1 MAAAVPFIVQ
11 IGGTALGYTATQVA
25 VATFISSVVVGKYT
39 ADRAEK
45 DARRAYNRTLQ
56 DRYVTIR
63 GATATRKYVLGTVRT
78 GGALMLG
85 ESILTP
91 RVGWAPAKSYLDL
104 ILAWAANEC
113 ELVGYFI
120 DGEYV
125 AVGDFPPAKFDVAP
139 TSQRW
144 MGDVTG
150 SPTSATISLP
160 YAPDAGSV
168 VAWYTNPNTGAAT
181 ALTVSGISGVN
192 VTLSGL
198 PASTSVFVDLSYT
211 TSTADKLRQQFKSGL
226 GSQTSTDW
234 SGDPPSPRW
243 TANHRLRGVA
253 HSRFAC
259 LWDEA
264 AYQSG
269 APEFGAV
276 LAGGGAD
283 GHPFYDPRTDTYPAY
298 TDNPALL
305 AAWWMTMPR
314 ARGGCGYPSDWID
327 WDAVSDAANV
337 CDELITVKTLDGTS
351 TESIKRYQCHTI
363 LDTADP
369 PLVNLDKILRS
380 MAGRSVF
387 TAGKYRMVAGAFR
400 AATITITD
408 DDIVGTKPITI
419 DATGG
424 DDTPANI
431 ATATFADAT
440 KKWQG
445 TGPTTI
451 RNSTYVTSD
460 GGESTIDVDLPSTTD
475 PRQANYLMGLAIE
488 LSRPCMRGGLSI
500 KGLGENIALFDTVQ
514 LSITNRSVYSGKTFE
529 VVSITDSWDGTFD
542 LTLNEI
548 RSTSYALDY
557 TTWTPLVQPAPPDLS
572 YLWSVDAV
580 AGLGVSIGSPQRMLD
595 GKSVTSIALSWTAH
609 TQDSVV
615 ESGKIELRYRRI
627 GDAAYTPLG
636 TAEGHAVG
644 MSFSASLAD
653 GSTYEFQARA
663 RNSIGAVSPKWSS
676 VYATVI
682 GSKAFV
688 THTMSITPD
697 PGCENWDAWVL
708 YSGTAPQ
715 SVIVGSGE
723 FGGRMWYSAVPAQF
737 YTKPVPIDRTKAY
750 RAICNVNLSSFGQTG
765 NCYLL
770 CAFFDKNGALITG
783 ASDGAGWPGAG
794 TFHYFGVV
802 GTVPTYAGEYSI
814 AFGAGQ
820 TPVIPANAYFV
831 SIGVLAMHNA
841 GTGAVYFNG
850 RIQQLQNSDLIAD
863 GAVTTPK
870 IPNGN
875 ITTPKIGDLQVTT
888 GKVGDEQITAPRS
901 GYTDGIGST
910 NNTEVAVATCTFPSG
925 ATSVVLLS
933 MVRIQA
939 FAGSNPIVTVALK
952 RGSAVM
958 QARTIPLV
966 ANQEEDVLFAYAE
979 TNPSTSDPYSL
990 YVKTDSAITNT
1001 YFSKRFV
1008 SAFGTK
1014 GK

>member
-1 MAAAVPFIVQ
+1 MAAAVPFLVQ
-11 IGGTALGYTATQVA
+11 IGASAFTTWTATQIA

-39 ADRAEK
+39 SDRAEEK
-45 DARRAYNRTLQ
+45 ARRDYNRSLQ
-56 DRYVTIR
+56 DRYVTVR
-63 GATATRKYVLGTVRT
+63 SATATRKYVLGTVRT

-85 ESILTP
+85 ESILTA

-120 DGEYV
+120 DDEYV
-125 AVGDFPPAKFDVAP
+125 AVGSFPPAKFDVAP
-139 TSQRW
+139 SSQRW

-150 SPTSATISLP
+150 SPTSATIALP

-168 VAWYTNPNTGAAT
+168 VAWYTDPNTGAAT
-181 ALTVSGISGVN
+181 ALTVDSISGVN

-226 GSQTSTDW
+226 GTQTSSDW
-234 SGDPPSPRW
+234 GGDPTSPRW
-243 TANHRLRGVA
+243 TSNHRLRGVA

-269 APEFGAV
+269 APEFTAV
-276 LAGGGAD
+276 LKGRGAD
-283 GHPFYDPRTDTYPAY
+283 GHPFYDPRDASNPVY

-305 AAWWMTMPR
+305 AAWWMTLPR
-314 ARGGCGYPSDWID
+314 VMGGCGYPSDWID
-327 WDAVSDAANV
+327 WDAVGDAANV

-408 DDIVGTKPITI
+408 DDIVGTKPITL

-424 DDTPANI
+424 DVTPANI
-431 ATATFADAT
+431 ATGTFADVG
-440 KKWQG
+440 KKWQA

-460 GGESTIDVDLPSTTD
+460 GVESTIDVDLPSTTD

-488 LSRPCMRGGLSI
+488 LSRPCLRGSLSVL
-500 KGLGENIALFDTVQ
+500 GVGENIAVFDTLQ
-514 LSITNRSVYSGKTFE
+514 LSLTNRSVWAGKTFE
-529 VVSITDSWDGTFD
+529 VVSITDNWDGTFD

-548 RSTSYALDY
+548 KSASYALDY

-750 RAICNVNLSSFGQTG
+750 RAIANVNLSSLGQSG
-765 NCYLL
+765 NLYLL
-770 CAFFDKNGALITG
+770 VAFFDKNGALINGST
-783 ASDGAGWPGAG
+783 DGAGWPSAG
-794 TFHYFGVV
+794 TFHYFGVT
-802 GTVPTYAGEYSI
+802 GTVPTYVGEYSI

-820 TPVIPANAYFV
+820 TPVIPANAYAV
-831 SIGVLAMHNA
+831 SIGVLAMYNS
-841 GTGAVYFNG
+841 GTGAVYFCG
-850 RIQQLQNSDLIAD
+850 RIQQLAETALIAA
-863 GAVTTPK
+863 GAATEVQTGSVGSGTSTIAASPARRAAFTGTVVTFTNDSDAYLN
-870 IPNGN
+870 IIMTGAMD
-875 ITTPKIGDLQVTT
+875 ITTAAPPFTPAFFGIWVPGADPWLGQLGQVQYISVT
-888 GKVGDEQITAPRS
+888 GRK
-901 GYTDGIGST
+901 
-910 NNTEVAVATCTFPSG
+910 
-925 ATSVVLLS
+925 
-933 MVRIQA
+933 
-939 FAGSNPIVTVALK
+939 
-952 RGSAVM
+952 
-958 QARTIPLV
+958 
-966 ANQEEDVLFAYAE
+966 
-979 TNPSTSDPYSL
+979 
-990 YVKTDSAITNT
+990 T
-1001 YFSKRFV
+1001 YFGKDTLPPGTTRQYALGWYGNPGESVSYSNLDVRYEMIKR
-1008 SAFGTK
+1008 
-1014 GK
+1014 

>member
-1 MAAAVPFIVQ
+1 VAAAVPFLVQ
-11 IGGTALGYTATQVA
+11 IGASALTTWTATQIA

-39 ADRAEK
+39 SDRAEDK
-45 DARRAYNRTLQ
+45 ARRAYNRSLQ
-56 DRYVTIR
+56 DRYVTVR
-63 GATATRKYVLGTVRT
+63 SATATRKYVLGTVRT

-85 ESILTP
+85 ESILTA
-91 RVGWAPAKSYLDL
+91 RSGWAPARSYLDL
-104 ILAWAANEC
+104 IIAWAANEC

-120 DGEYV
+120 DDEYV
-125 AVGDFPPAKFDVAP
+125 AVGSFPPAKFDVAP
-139 TSQRW
+139 SSQRW
-144 MGDVTG
+144 MGYVTG
-150 SPTSATISLP
+150 GPTSL
-160 YAPDAGSV
+160 
-168 VAWYTNPNTGAAT
+168 
-181 ALTVSGISGVN
+181 
-192 VTLSGL
+192 
-198 PASTSVFVDLSYT
+198 FVDLSYT

-226 GSQTSTDW
+226 GTQTSSDW
-234 SGDPPSPRW
+234 GGDPTSPRW
-243 TANHRLRGVA
+243 TSNHRLRGVA

-269 APEFGAV
+269 APEFTAV
-276 LAGGGAD
+276 LKGRGAD
-283 GHPFYDPRTDTYPAY
+283 GHPFYDPRDASNPVY

-305 AAWWMTMPR
+305 AAWWMTLPR
-314 ARGGCGYPSDWID
+314 VMGGCGYPSDWID
-327 WDAVSDAANV
+327 WTAVGDAANV

-351 TESIKRYQCHTI
+351 TESIKRYQCHTV
-363 LDTADP
+363 LDTAEA
-369 PLVNLDKILRS
+369 PLANLDKIMRS
-380 MAGRSVF
+380 MAGRRAF
-387 TAGKYRMVAGAFR
+387 TGGKYRIVAGAFR
-400 AATITITD
+400 SATVTITD
-408 DDIVGTKPITI
+408 DNIVGTKPITL

-424 DDTPANI
+424 DITPANI
-431 ATATFADAT
+431 ATGTFADAT
-440 KKWQG
+440 KKWQA

-460 GGESTIDVDLPSTTD
+460 GVESTIDVDLPSTTD

-488 LSRPCMRGGLSI
+488 LSRPCFRGGLSVT
-500 KGLGENIALFDTVQ
+500 GVGENLALLDTVQ

-529 VVSITDSWDGTFD
+529 IVSITDNWDGTFD

-548 RSTSYALDY
+548 KATSYALDY
-557 TTWTPLVQPAPPDLS
+557 TTWTPLVQPTPPDLS
-572 YLWSVDAV
+572 YLWSVAAV
-580 AGLGVSIGSPQRMLD
+580 AGLNASIGSPQKLLD

-609 TQDSVV
+609 TQDSVI

-644 MSFSASLAD
+644 MSFSAALAD

-663 RNSIGAVSPKWSS
+663 RNGIGAVSPKWSS

-715 SVIVGSGE
+715 SVVVGSGE
-723 FGGRMWYSAVPAQF
+723 FGGRMWYSSVPAQF

-750 RAICNVNLSSFGQTG
+750 RAICNVNLSSFAQTG

-831 SIGVLAMHNA
+831 SIGVLAMPNS
-841 GTGAVYFNG
+841 GTGAIYFNG

-888 GKVGDEQITAPRS
+888 GKVGDEAITAPRS

-910 NNTEVAVATCTFPSG
+910 NNTEVAVASCTFPSG

-939 FAGSNPIVTVALK
+939 FAGSNPIVTVTLK

-958 QARTIPLV
+958 QTRTIPLV